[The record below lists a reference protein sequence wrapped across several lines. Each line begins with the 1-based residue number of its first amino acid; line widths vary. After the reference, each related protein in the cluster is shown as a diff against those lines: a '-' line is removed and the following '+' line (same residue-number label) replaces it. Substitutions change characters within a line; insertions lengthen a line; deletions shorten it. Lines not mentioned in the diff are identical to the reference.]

1 MRLSDWP
8 TQSTGGRRRRP
19 ASREEQIMQR
29 AIIDWCRYAVTYN
42 GRPITEWLHHVPNG
56 GGRSAVEAAIF
67 KGLGVKAGVPDL
79 CLPIRCGEYGA
90 LYIELKR
97 PGSNKPPSDA
107 QLEMHQRL
115 REGGNRVEVA
125 RTLHDACRILI
136 EYLKA
141 CAGRLEVR
149 AEVPA
154 P

>member
-8 TQSTGGRRRRP
+8 TQSTAGRRTR
-19 ASREEQIMQR
+19 AVSRHEQVLQR
-29 AIIDWCRYAVTYN
+29 QIIDWCRYAVLWN
-42 GRPITEWLHHVPNG
+42 GRPVTDWLHHIPAG
-56 GGRSAVEAAIF
+56 GKRSAVEAAIF
-67 KGLGVKAGVPDL
+67 KGLGTKAGIPDL
-79 CLPIRCGEYGA
+79 CLPIKAGEYGS

-125 RTLHDACRILI
+125 RTLHDACRIVI

-141 CAGRLEVR
+141 GSGRLEVR